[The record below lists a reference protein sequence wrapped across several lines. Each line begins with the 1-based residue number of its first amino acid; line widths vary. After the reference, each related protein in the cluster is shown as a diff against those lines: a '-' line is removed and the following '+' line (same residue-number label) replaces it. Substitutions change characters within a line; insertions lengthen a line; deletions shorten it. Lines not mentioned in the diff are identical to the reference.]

1 MSDGFDPTNVAT
13 YNGNFFAFPYM
24 IEQSD
29 IVLVPVPWDVTT
41 SFRAGTALGPKAI
54 IAASSQ
60 LDFFDFN
67 IEKVWE
73 TKIGTASYSVEL
85 EEHSRDLRLIS
96 EKIIQKLEKGESI
109 EDLEADLAIVNK
121 ACESLN
127 KMIHRK
133 TAGLMEQGKL
143 VGVVGGDHSVP
154 LGFIQA
160 LSEKY
165 DNFGILHID
174 AHADLRPGYEGFN
187 YSHASI
193 MYHAVQC
200 ESVSRLVQV
209 AIRDLGHHEFEYA
222 DSNPKIVQFPDTLLK
237 ENQFNGFAWRQQCV
251 RIISELP
258 ENVYVSF
265 DIDGLSPEFCPSTG
279 TPVPGGLTYDQ
290 ALFLIET
297 LRKSGKKIIGF
308 DLCETAPDEYDAII
322 GAHLLFRLVVNMK
335 ASNK

>member
-1 MSDGFDPTNVAT
+1 MSDGFDPTNVAV
-13 YNGNFFAFPYM
+13 YNGNFFAFPYE
-24 IEQSD
+24 IEQAEA
-29 IVLVPVPWDVTT
+29 VLVSVPWDVTT

-67 IEKVWE
+67 IAKAWE
-73 TKIGTASYSVEL
+73 AKIGTAPYSVEL

-96 EKIIQKLEKGESI
+96 EKIIQQQEQGETIENLEV
-109 EDLEADLAIVNK
+109 DLAIINK

-133 TAGLMEQGKL
+133 TLNLIEAGKL

-160 LSEKY
+160 LAEKH
-165 DNFGILHID
+165 DDFGILHID

-193 MYHAVQC
+193 MHHASRF
-200 ESVSRLVQV
+200 ESVSRLAQV
-209 AIRDLGHHEFEYA
+209 GIRDLGYHEFEYA
-222 DSNPKIVQFPDTLLK
+222 ESNPKIVQFPDTVLK
-237 ENQFNGFAWRQQCV
+237 ENQFKGFTWSQQCSK
-251 RIISELP
+251 IISELP
-258 ENVYVSF
+258 EKVYVSF

-279 TPVPGGLTYDQ
+279 TPVPGGLSYDQ
-290 ALFLIET
+290 ALFLIES

-322 GAHLLFRLVVNMK
+322 GAHILFRLALNMLE
-335 ASNK
+335 SNK